1 MYELSDKDLRIEAA
15 KGVLIVLDSNNK
27 PHRINEACMTDFE
40 QFYSLWSVACQLAGT
55 ETFMNA
61 WCFVAGFKETMIDA
75 LKWLGFTDPEKFS
88 PSQLEALL
96 ITYGEGLELGG
107 ILFKFHQTYPKL
119 SPKAMDSIPIA
130 TSGKMHRKSVTLTLP
145 EFTPIS
151 NWMAIARAKVGRYL
165 ESCGIWLLNSSPKS
179 PPTPNDGKK

>member
-1 MYELSDKDLRIEAA
+1 MFELSDKDLRIEAA
-15 KGVLIVLDSNNK
+15 KGVLIVLDSHNK

-40 QFYSLWSVACQLAGT
+40 QFYSLWSVGLQLAGN

-96 ITYGEGLELGG
+96 ITHGDGLELGG

-119 SPKAMDSIPIA
+119 SPKAMDSISIP
-130 TSGKMHRKSVTLTLP
+130 TSGKMRQKQVILTLP
-145 EFTPIS
+145 EFTPLN
-151 NWMAIARAKVGRYL
+151 NWMAIARAKVGHYL
-165 ESCGIWLLNSSPKS
+165 ESCATWLLSSSPKL
-179 PPTPNDGKK
+179 PQIPNEEKK